1 MTAEGSRRH
10 RTFSRAERLPSQPE
24 ATEDGTQTSQK
35 LQKVLAAAGMG
46 SRREMEDWIS
56 QGRVTVNGEVAVLG
70 ARVGAQDRIL
80 VDRRPVR
87 WPFDEAALPRVLIY
101 HKPEGEIVTRD
112 DPKARKTVFESL
124 PHVKNGKWIAIGRLD
139 YNTEGLLIFTTD
151 GALANRLMHPGF
163 AVEREY
169 AVRIMGELTREH
181 MVTLTTG
188 VTLDDGEARFER
200 IMEEGGD
207 NANRW
212 YRVVLREGRNRE
224 VRRMFAAVG
233 MMVSRLI
240 RVRFGM
246 VNLPARVKRGQML
259 ELELSQVAALLK
271 WAGLPAPEVLPQRR
285 PEDKRR

>member
-10 RTFSRAERLPSQPE
+10 RTSLRTDKLSPQPE
-24 ATEDGTQTSQK
+24 ATEDDPQASQK

-46 SRREMEDWIS
+46 SRRDMEDWIS
-56 QGRVTVNGEVAVLG
+56 QGRVTVNGEIAILG
-70 ARVGAQDRIL
+70 ARVDAQDRIL
-80 VDRRPVR
+80 IDRRPVR

>member
-271 WAGLPAPEVLPQRR
+271 WAGLPVPEMLPQRR

>member
-10 RTFSRAERLPSQPE
+10 RTSLRTDKLSPQPE
-24 ATEDGTQTSQK
+24 ATEDDPQASQK

-46 SRREMEDWIS
+46 SRRDMEDWIS
-56 QGRVTVNGEVAVLG
+56 QGRVTVNGEIAILG
-70 ARVGAQDRIL
+70 ARVDAQDRIL
-80 VDRRPVR
+80 IDRRPVR

-271 WAGLPAPEVLPQRR
+271 WAGLPVPEMLPQRR

>member
-169 AVRIMGELTREH
+169 AVRIMGELAREH

-271 WAGLPAPEVLPQRR
+271 WAGLPVPEMLPQRR

>member
-10 RTFSRAERLPSQPE
+10 RTSSRAEKLPPQPE
-24 ATEDGTQTSQK
+24 ATEDASQTSQK

-46 SRREMEDWIS
+46 SRRDMEDWIS
-56 QGRVTVNGEVAVLG
+56 QGRVTVNGEVVVLG

-80 VDRRPVR
+80 IDRRPVR

-151 GALANRLMHPGF
+151 GALANRLMHPSF

-212 YRVVLREGRNRE
+212 YRVVLLEGRNRE

-271 WAGLPAPEVLPQRR
+271 WAGLPVPEVLPQRR

>member
-10 RTFSRAERLPSQPE
+10 RTSLRTEKLSPQPE
-24 ATEDGTQTSQK
+24 ATEDDPQASQK

-46 SRREMEDWIS
+46 SRRDMEDWIS
-56 QGRVTVNGEVAVLG
+56 QGRVTVNGEIAILG
-70 ARVGAQDRIL
+70 ARVDAQDRIL
-80 VDRRPVR
+80 IDRRPVR

-271 WAGLPAPEVLPQRR
+271 WAGLPVPEMLPQRR

>member
-10 RTFSRAERLPSQPE
+10 RTSLRTEKLSPQPE
-24 ATEDGTQTSQK
+24 ATEDDPQASQK

-46 SRREMEDWIS
+46 SRRDMEDWIS

-212 YRVVLREGRNRE
+212 YRVVLLEGRNRE

-271 WAGLPAPEVLPQRR
+271 WAGLPVPEVLPQRR

>member
-181 MVTLTTG
+181 MVALTTG

>member
-10 RTFSRAERLPSQPE
+10 RTSSRAEKLPPQPE
-24 ATEDGTQTSQK
+24 ATEDAPQTSQK
-35 LQKVLAAAGMG
+35 
-46 SRREMEDWIS
+46 RDMEDWIS

-80 VDRRPVR
+80 IDRRPVR

-212 YRVVLREGRNRE
+212 YRVVLLEGRNRE

-246 VNLPARVKRGQML
+246 VNLPARVKRGQLL

-271 WAGLPAPEVLPQRR
+271 WAGLPVPEVLPQRR

>member
-169 AVRIMGELTREH
+169 AVRIMGELAREH